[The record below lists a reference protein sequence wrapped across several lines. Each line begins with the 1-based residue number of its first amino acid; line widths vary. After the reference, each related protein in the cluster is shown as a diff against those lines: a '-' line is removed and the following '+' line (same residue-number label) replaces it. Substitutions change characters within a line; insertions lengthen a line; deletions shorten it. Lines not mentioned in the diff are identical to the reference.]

1 MACVYS
7 IGPVK
12 KDGKAPIFIRVQS
25 KKLKVNIQR
34 KVGLSVLPSIWKMD
48 RDSYAFKKYK
58 TSEEGRKLFG
68 LLDDIEFAINSKLG
82 EGVKLASTDVQ
93 QIVENIIYKDAIE
106 EQMLA

>member
-58 TSEEGRKLFG
+58 TSEAHNYAQVWNNLSENLEGLPPNIQKAILHWYEQLLRK
-68 LLDDIEFAINSKLG
+68 EPAA
-82 EGVKLASTDVQ
+82 EPPAQ
-93 QIVENIIYKDAIE
+93 EP
-106 EQMLA
+106 